1 LVSAGNGLKTR
12 DGPWKIPF
20 VAKYFALGTGPTMR
34 SGGFSAVASGM
45 EVALCHLGAAMNG
58 AVIAAIDLGPSSAR
72 VLRHAAGFARLW
84 SAPLTVLH
92 VCADR
97 SVEERE
103 RVVEFCKRTGPYEID
118 FDETDVVVR
127 FGHVSEMIRREA
139 VKADA
144 RLVVIGSRGHGGLA
158 KLLLGSSSEAVLRN
172 TATPVLLVPPID
184 LDIVSIADRAQ
195 LNSGP
200 ILAAVDLAEACDH
213 QLSIASR
220 MADLA
225 KQPLLLMTVAPARL
239 SDHEASRMLRERGHL
254 LTPVKPRATIVRR
267 GIVADEISLC
277 AKAEGAGLV
286 VMGLRT
292 RHRGRPGAIAAAV
305 LKTNR
310 AFVLGV
316 PGC

>member
-1 LVSAGNGLKTR
+1 M
-12 DGPWKIPF
+12 D
-20 VAKYFALGTGPTMR
+20 
-34 SGGFSAVASGM
+34 
-45 EVALCHLGAAMNG
+45 G

-84 SAPLTVLH
+84 SAPLTILH

-97 SVEERE
+97 STEERE
-103 RVVEFCKRTGPYEID
+103 RVIEFCKRMGPYEID
-118 FDETDVVVR
+118 VDETEVVVR
-127 FGHVSEMIRREA
+127 FGHVSEIIRREA
-139 VKADA
+139 AKAGA
-144 RLVVIGSRGHGGLA
+144 RLVVMGSRGRGGLA

-184 LDIVSIADRAQ
+184 LDIVSITDRAE

-213 QLSIASR
+213 QLSMASR

-225 KQPLLLMTVAPARL
+225 KQPLFLMTVAPARL
-239 SDHEASRMLRERGHL
+239 SEHQATRMLRERGHHL
-254 LTPVKPRATIVRR
+254 APVKPRATIVRH
-267 GIVADEISLC
+267 GAIADEISRC

-292 RHRGRPGAIAAAV
+292 RPRGQPGTIASAV

-310 AFVLGV
+310 AFVLAV
-316 PGC
+316 PSC

>member
-1 LVSAGNGLKTR
+1 LH
-12 DGPWKIPF
+12 DGIK
-20 VAKYFALGTGPTMR
+20 
-34 SGGFSAVASGM
+34 
-45 EVALCHLGAAMNG
+45 VALHHLGAAMRG

-72 VLRHAAGFARLW
+72 VLQHAAGFARLL

-97 SVEERE
+97 STEERE
-103 RVVEFCKRTGPYEID
+103 RVIDFCKRVGPYEID
-118 FDETDVVVR
+118 IDETNVVVR
-127 FGHVSEMIRREA
+127 VGHVSEAIRREA
-139 VKADA
+139 VKDAA

-172 TATPVLLVPPID
+172 TVAPVLLVPPVE
-184 LDIVSIADRAQ
+184 LEIVSIADRAQ

-225 KQPLLLMTVAPARL
+225 KQPLLLMTVAPVRL
-239 SDHEASRMLRERGHL
+239 SDHQAARMLRERGHHL
-254 LTPVKPRATIVRR
+254 SPVRPRATIVRR
-267 GIVADEISLC
+267 GKVAEEISRC
-277 AKAEGAGLV
+277 ASAEGAGLV

-292 RHRGRPGAIAAAV
+292 RPRGQPGTIASAV

-310 AFVLGV
+310 AFVLAV